1 MLMQPVLDAV
11 NKQFNN
17 ERYSSAIYMQLAAA
31 MGAMNW
37 EGFDHWFSAQ
47 ANEELKH
54 AKKMID
60 YMTDNSALAKLED
73 IPKPAVVITDVIG
86 AFQAALEQEKKVTEQ
101 IRSVHGTARDAGD
114 WTTAS
119 FFEWFLLEQVEEVNT
134 LEVILQ
140 KLTTG
145 GPVGLVIL
153 DKELGQR

>member
-1 MLMQPVLDAV
+1 MLMQPVLDVV

-37 EGFDHWFSAQ
+37 EGFDHWFFVQ

-54 AKKMID
+54 ATKMID

-73 IPKPAVVITDVIG
+73 VPKPSVVITDVVG
-86 AFQAALEQEKKVTEQ
+86 AFQAALEQERKVTEQ
-101 IRSVHGTARDAGD
+101 IKSVHKVARDADD

-140 KLTTG
+140 RLRTG